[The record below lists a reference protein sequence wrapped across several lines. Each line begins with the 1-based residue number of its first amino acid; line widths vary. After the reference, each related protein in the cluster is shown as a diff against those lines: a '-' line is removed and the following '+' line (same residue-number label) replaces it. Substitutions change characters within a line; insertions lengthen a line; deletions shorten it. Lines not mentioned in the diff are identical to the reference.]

1 MPRPPPPRSVSIPLG
16 PCPPL
21 RLLSIPL
28 PSPCHARR
36 RLLLHFFDCFS
47 CRPSYGLR
55 RGGWKRIAG
64 IRRGNVPNRPLRQTS
79 PAWPPAPPDRDATHA
94 AGDGDGD
101 GAGIRRGQPHRPLRA
116 GNASLPFPRPPSPP
130 PIWIGSMVSD
140 ALIAQSSKPD
150 ATLSIYEYDASHIAF
165 LLGIL
170 ISFHLKYVTALLCC
184 DCPMHCLHFSSQFH
198 FVPSVLGYQ
207 LDILVWRLRAYS

>member
-1 MPRPPPPRSVSIPLG
+1 
-16 PCPPL
+16 
-21 RLLSIPL
+21 
-28 PSPCHARR
+28 
-36 RLLLHFFDCFS
+36 
-47 CRPSYGLR
+47 
-55 RGGWKRIAG
+55 
-64 IRRGNVPNRPLRQTS
+64 
-79 PAWPPAPPDRDATHA
+79 
-94 AGDGDGD
+94 
-101 GAGIRRGQPHRPLRA
+101 
-116 GNASLPFPRPPSPP
+116 
-130 PIWIGSMVSD
+130 MVSD

-184 DCPMHCLHFSSQFH
+184 DCPMHCLHFSSQFY